1 MFILQFGG
9 FQFDRE
15 VRALTNYLT
24 SISSVSMRESF
35 SKLKFICVIFT
46 LENID
51 EINDYINSEG
61 NYTALRINPNE
72 LHQLLRVYTELS
84 PIDIRKIKI

>member
-1 MFILQFGG
+1 
-9 FQFDRE
+9 
-15 VRALTNYLT
+15 
-24 SISSVSMRESF
+24 MRESF
-35 SKLKFICVIFT
+35 SKLKFICVTFT

-72 LHQLLRVYTELS
+72 LHQLLRLYTELT
-84 PIDIRKIKI
+84 PIDIRKIKV